1 MVRDRFVFL
10 GVTGSCTHTSGSP
23 NYRYPNEDKPSI
35 EQSGLK
41 LLFPP
46 AKGGKQSDAPDVSLR
61 GEGGQGNRLSGSWPQ
76 GLKASEPLDHSDLR
90 RFCMMGAGQTSN
102 NKPAPQLS
110 GAILF

>member
-1 MVRDRFVFL
+1 MK
-10 GVTGSCTHTSGSP
+10 TSPVSSKVVL
-23 NYRYPNEDKPSI
+23 N
-35 EQSGLK
+35 
-41 LLFPP
+41 LFPP

-76 GLKASEPLDHSDLR
+76 GLKASKPLDHSDLR